1 MKPFC
6 AVIAMVALGLAG
18 GQAFAQEAVSAG
30 GHFADLNGA
39 RIYYE
44 DHGSGEPLLLLHHFG
59 STASPWKTYIDD
71 WAPRYR
77 VIAWDMR
84 GHGRSTNPAS
94 TDAFLHTE
102 AARDLLALMDSLG
115 IGRARAIGASSG
127 GMTLL
132 HAATMAPERFEAL
145 VLVGAQIYYSEA
157 VRRWIV
163 TSGPWEQDPERMR
176 RFTQL
181 HGQARGLQLAQ
192 QFWRFRNLYDDP
204 AFTPD
209 KLATISARTLIV
221 HGDNDFVPIT
231 QALEMYHSI
240 PSARLW
246 IVPNGGH
253 LPYLAQDNHV
263 DFVRRVTEFLEG
275 KWDTQ
280 LSRAAQR

>member
-1 MKPFC
+1 MKRLGAF
-6 AVIAMVALGLAG
+6 VAMAALVLAG
-18 GQAFAQEAVSAG
+18 GQVFAQEAVSTR
-30 GHFADLNGA
+30 GHFADLNRA

-44 DHGSGEPLLLLHHFG
+44 DYGSGEPLLLLHNFG
-59 STASPWKTYIDD
+59 ATASQWKTYIDD
-71 WAPRYR
+71 WALRYR

-84 GHGRSTNPAS
+84 GHGRSTNPS
-94 TDAFLHTE
+94 SSDVFLHAE
-102 AARDLLALMDSLG
+102 AARDLLALMDSLR
-115 IGRARAIGASSG
+115 IGRTSAIGASSG

-132 HAATMAPERFEAL
+132 YAATMAPEHFEAL

-157 VRRWIV
+157 VRRWVV
-163 TSGPWEQDPERMR
+163 TNGPWEQDPELMR

-231 QALEMYHSI
+231 QALEMYRSI
-240 PSARLW
+240 PSARQW

-253 LPYLAQDNHV
+253 LPYLAEDNHV
-263 DFVRRVTEFLEG
+263 DFLRRVTEFLEG

-280 LSRAAQR
+280 SK

>member
-6 AVIAMVALGLAG
+6 AFIGMLALGLAA
-18 GQAFAQEAVSAG
+18 GQAFAQEAVSAR
-30 GHFADLNGA
+30 GHFADVNRT

-44 DHGSGEPLLLLHHFG
+44 DHGRGEPLLLLHNFG
-59 STASPWKTYIDD
+59 STASQWKAYIDD

-84 GHGRSTNPAS
+84 GHGRSTNPS
-94 TDAFLHTE
+94 SSDVFLHAE
-102 AARDLLALMDSLG
+102 AARDLLALMDTLG
-115 IGRARAIGASSG
+115 IRRARAIGGSSG

-132 HAATMAPERFEAL
+132 YAATMAPERFEAL

-157 VRRWIV
+157 VRKWVV
-163 TSGPWEQDPERMR
+163 THGHWEKDPDVMKRL
-176 RFTQL
+176 TQT
-181 HGQARGLQLAQ
+181 HGESRGLQVAQ
-192 QFWRFRNLYDDP
+192 QFWRFRTLYDDP

-253 LPYLAQDNHV
+253 LPYTAQENHV
-263 DFVRRVTEFLEG
+263 DFMRRVTEFLEG
-275 KWDTQ
+275 KWD
-280 LSRAAQR
+280 AQSK

>member
-1 MKPFC
+1 MQPFC
-6 AVIAMVALGLAG
+6 AFIAMVALGLAG
-18 GQAFAQEAVSAG
+18 GQAFAQEAVSAR
-30 GHFADLNGA
+30 GHFADLNRT

-44 DHGSGEPLLLLHHFG
+44 DHGSGEPLLLLHNFG
-59 STASPWKTYIDD
+59 STASQWKTYIDE

-84 GHGRSTNPAS
+84 GHGRSTNPS
-94 TDAFLHTE
+94 SSDVFLHAE
-102 AARDLLALMDSLG
+102 AARDLLALMDNLG
-115 IGRARAIGASSG
+115 IRRARAMGGSSG
-127 GMTLL
+127 GITLL
-132 HAATMAPERFEAL
+132 YAATMAPERFEAL

-157 VRRWIV
+157 VRKWIV
-163 TSGPWEQDPERMR
+163 THGHWEKDPDVMKRLAQR
-176 RFTQL
+176 
-181 HGQARGLQLAQ
+181 HGESRGLQVAQ
-192 QFWRFRNLYDDP
+192 QFWRFRTLYDDP

-231 QALEMYHSI
+231 QALEMHRSI

-253 LPYLAQDNHV
+253 LPYTAQENHV

-280 LSRAAQR
+280 SK

>member
-6 AVIAMVALGLAG
+6 AFIAMVAFELAG
-18 GQAFAQEAVSAG
+18 GQAFAQEAVSAR
-30 GHFADLNGA
+30 GHFADLNRA

-44 DHGSGEPLLLLHHFG
+44 DHGSGEPLLLLHNFG
-59 STASPWKTYIDD
+59 STASQWKTYIDD

-84 GHGRSTNPAS
+84 GHGRSTNPS
-94 TDAFLHTE
+94 SSDVFLHAE

-132 HAATMAPERFEAL
+132 YAATMAPERFEAL

-157 VRRWIV
+157 VRKWIV
-163 TSGPWEQDPERMR
+163 TRGPGEKDPELIKL
-176 RFTQL
+176 FTQL
-181 HGQARGLQLAQ
+181 HGESRGLQLAR

-231 QALEMYHSI
+231 QALEMHHSI

-253 LPYLAQDNHV
+253 LPYLAQENHV

-280 LSRAAQR
+280 SK

>member
-1 MKPFC
+1 MKLSC
-6 AVIAMVALGLAG
+6 AFIAMVAFELAG
-18 GQAFAQEAVSAG
+18 GQAFAQEAVSAR
-30 GHFADLNGA
+30 GHFADLNRA

-44 DHGSGEPLLLLHHFG
+44 DHGSGEPLLLLHNFG
-59 STASPWKTYIDD
+59 STASQWKTYIDD

-84 GHGRSTNPAS
+84 GHGRSTNPS
-94 TDAFLHTE
+94 SSDVFLHAE

-132 HAATMAPERFEAL
+132 YAATMAPERFEAL

-157 VRRWIV
+157 VRKWIV
-163 TSGPWEQDPERMR
+163 TPGPWEKNPELMK

-181 HGQARGLQLAQ
+181 HGESRGLQLAR

-231 QALEMYHSI
+231 QALEMHRSI

-253 LPYLAQDNHV
+253 LPYLAQENHV

-280 LSRAAQR
+280 SK